1 MTDVTDVIPKSERVL
16 PKILVIAVATL
27 MSVGIGAGIVFV
39 GINSFIGDPKTYAE
53 VMPGFAT
60 EYGVRNVTKPTEK
73 SEVVTGLPSKTL
85 SFEAGKT
92 LNGTEPPYATEYMGG
107 LVSEFENND
116 PINLLAYG
124 KNQSDEGK
132 IEFDFYSATKKDY
145 TGDTYNR
152 LNNIFTSLYEN
163 GTGNL
168 KIVSTPTVNG
178 SRATDITITIPTSS
192 SSVKSVYESTLNS
205 ISRSNL
211 LDGKNLFT
219 LTVQQSGNAEQQYP
233 GTKVKSFFYDDN
245 TFQNAKNINIL
256 IWDTLDNY
264 GDEAGFDFMNITNRS
279 YEVGLKPTDSKLTLI
294 LQGDQP
300 DAGTTN
306 DIAGRFR
313 EEARTND
320 RIYFPYSYITA
331 LRYENSEDDF
341 FTEYATNIEPV
352 I

>member
-1 MTDVTDVIPKSERVL
+1 MTDVTNIIPKSERIL
-16 PKILVIAVATL
+16 PKVLVIALALLT
-27 MSVGIGAGIVFV
+27 SVGLGAGIVYV
-39 GINSFIGDPKTYAE
+39 GVTSFIGDPKTYAE

-60 EYGVRNVTKPTEK
+60 EYGVRNVTKPTDNN
-73 SEVVTGLPSKTL
+73 VVTGLPSQTL

-92 LNGTEPPYATEYMGG
+92 SNGTEAPYATEYMGG
-107 LVSEFENND
+107 LVSEFENNN

-124 KNQSDEGK
+124 KNQSDKGK
-132 IEFDFYSATKKDY
+132 VEFDFYSATKKDY

-152 LNNIFTSLYEN
+152 LNNIFASLYES

-178 SRATDITITIPTSS
+178 SRATDITITIPTGSIG
-192 SSVKSVYESTLNS
+192 VKNAYESALTS
-205 ISRSNL
+205 INRSNL
-211 LDGKNLFT
+211 LNGKNLFT
-219 LTVQQSGNAEQQYP
+219 LTVQQSGNAEEKIV
-233 GTKVKSFFYDDN
+233 GTKVKSFFYDEN
-245 TFQNAKNINIL
+245 TFQNAKNIDIL

-264 GDEAGFDFMNITNRS
+264 ADEAGFEFMNIKDVG
-279 YEVGLKPTDSKLTLI
+279 YEIGLKPTDSKLTLI

-300 DAGTTN
+300 DAGTAN

-331 LRYENSEDDF
+331 LRYENSVDDF
-341 FTEYATNIEPV
+341 FTEYATNIEP
-352 I
+352 II